1 MVAHLEFGVEHVR
14 GVRGVR
20 GLPGS
25 LTRCFGVM
33 GAKASLNLTAEGV
46 LNSIG
51 GAFSSAHRLAKQN
64 Y

>member
-1 MVAHLEFGVEHVR
+1 MVAHLELSVEQVR

-51 GAFSSAHRLAKQN
+51 GTFSSAYELARQEQ
-64 Y
+64 